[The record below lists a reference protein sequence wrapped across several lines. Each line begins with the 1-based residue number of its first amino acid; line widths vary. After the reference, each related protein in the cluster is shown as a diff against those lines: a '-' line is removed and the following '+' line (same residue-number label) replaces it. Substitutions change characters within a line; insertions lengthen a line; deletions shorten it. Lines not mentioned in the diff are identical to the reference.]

1 MSILHPLKYAVRLTR
16 KLQARP
22 GQLVYSREQTSITAC
37 FYELLRGRGL
47 TLSSVEDTFLQS
59 LQAEPLP
66 KLGRPCVILDR
77 RSDDSYTVCFVAQI
91 RGKAFS
97 PVGRFFG
104 VPIDN
109 TKSLPATEQKP
120 SASFTPLRFTDPTGP
135 DTREGRFYLFAVPVV
150 RKRIHLP
157 RGEPRYLVEGDL
169 ERTVELVRD
178 RVTTCSNVHAVLRR
192 DQLEWVEEDPLW
204 RFKNPQEG
212 GVGLT
217 TYLRL

>member
-22 GQLVYSREQTSITAC
+22 GQLVYSKEGTSITAC
-37 FYELLRGRGL
+37 FYEFLRDRGL
-47 TLSSVEDTFLQS
+47 TLSSVEDTFLRS

-77 RSDDSYTVCFVAQI
+77 RSDGSYTVCFVAQI
-91 RGKAFS
+91 RGTALS

-109 TKSLPATEQKP
+109 TKSALATEQKP
-120 SASFTPLRFTDPTGP
+120 SASFIPLRFTYPPGP
-135 DTREGRFYLFAVPVV
+135 DMRQGRFHLFALPVV

-157 RGEPRYLVEGDL
+157 PGEPRYLVDGDL
-169 ERTVELVRD
+169 QRTVELVRD
-178 RVTTCSNVHAVLRR
+178 RVVACSNVHDVLRR
-192 DQLEWVEEDPLW
+192 DQLEWVEENPLW
-204 RFKNPQEG
+204 RFKNPEG